1 MGSFSPFYAAWPRPS
16 AHSPLML
23 LNSRTAF
30 ATPAFTPIKTRSPD
44 VLTIPHSHLALRG
57 DEPRRV
63 TPSSAPDASNLA
75 PAHCMGSQS
84 ACRRGARDGGAGS
97 CIRMCSANTDTSGS
111 GAAESGCGGNWRQ
124 CAGAIIFNRRAE
136 VLIGRRK
143 DNCDNWQF
151 PQGGIEDGENPAVA
165 ATREV
170 YEEMGI
176 RSPGHVLL
184 VGTLDEVHAYKTP
197 EGSWL
202 HQQGFIGQHLH
213 WTLFYY
219 PGPEEMPPVDVS
231 GLGGEKQE
239 FVGVDWVTWETLLPR
254 TVWFKRDMY
263 EALQQLAA
271 PVIEAYVRQQQ
282 RQTTSAAA
290 SSVPTLH
297 PRSATAAAS
306 ADADAEGKPG
316 SGQGGGEGGEDGTS
330 LSGAADASAHFRVSR
345 LMRE

>member
-1 MGSFSPFYAAWPRPS
+1 MRSAKTDNSGGGS
-16 AHSPLML
+16 
-23 LNSRTAF
+23 
-30 ATPAFTPIKTRSPD
+30 
-44 VLTIPHSHLALRG
+44 
-57 DEPRRV
+57 
-63 TPSSAPDASNLA
+63 
-75 PAHCMGSQS
+75 
-84 ACRRGARDGGAGS
+84 
-97 CIRMCSANTDTSGS
+97 
-111 GAAESGCGGNWRQ
+111 AESSCDGNWRQ

-184 VGTLDEVHAYKTP
+184 VETLDEVHAYKTP
-197 EGSWL
+197 KGSWL
-202 HQQGFIGQHLH
+202 HRQGFIGQHLH
-213 WTLFYY
+213 WTLFYF

-239 FVGVDWVTWETLLPR
+239 FVEVDWVTWETLLPR

-263 EALQQLAA
+263 EALEQLAA
-271 PVIEAYVRQQQ
+271 PVIEAYVRQQC
-282 RQTTSAAA
+282 QTTSAAA
-290 SSVPTLH
+290 SPVPSFHTR
-297 PRSATAAAS
+297 PTTSAAA
-306 ADADAEGKPG
+306 ADTDAETDQWKLASGKEWG
-316 SGQGGGEGGEDGTS
+316 ERGGEGAS
-330 LSGAADASAHFRVSR
+330 LSAAADASARFRVSK